1 MRLPAKKFLVIIL
14 ITASLTSCGSGQ
26 MASTRLIKQVTDGV
40 EAQSDEIRLRNIKV
54 IKTTTGEGV
63 LVGTLVNW
71 SDTTDTITS
80 VSINNQLTTYVA
92 KSSELIKNKPITFVG
107 DIANADAAIAVLAK
121 TPGYRIPVTFTFA
134 KAAPVTLDTL
144 IVNGDGIYEVLS
156 RYSPKVELP
165 ENVILE
171 GQLTN

>member
-1 MRLPAKKFLVIIL
+1 MKLPIIKLSALFL

-71 SDTTDTITS
+71 SDTTDAITS
-80 VSINNQLTTYVA
+80 VSINNQVTSYVA
-92 KSSELIKNKPITFVG
+92 KSSELVKNKPITFVG
-107 DIANADAAIAVLAK
+107 EITNADAAIAVLDQS
-121 TPGYRIPVTFTFA
+121 PGYRIPVTFTFA

-144 IVNGDGIYEVLS
+144 IVNGDGIYEVLN
-156 RYSPKVELP
+156 RYRPTSSAPVDQ
-165 ENVILE
+165 ILE
-171 GQLTN
+171 DQITN